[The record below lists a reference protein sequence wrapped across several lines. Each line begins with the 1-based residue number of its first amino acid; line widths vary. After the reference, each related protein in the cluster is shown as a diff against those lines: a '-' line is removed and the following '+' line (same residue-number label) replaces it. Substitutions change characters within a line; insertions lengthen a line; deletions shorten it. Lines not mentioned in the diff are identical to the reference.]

1 MTGRSLLRRLE
12 HLETRLTP
20 EVLSIVAHIEFV
32 SPDGRVT
39 GSLVLESEVPAERG
53 RGPLGR

>member
-12 HLETRLTP
+12 RLETRLTP
-20 EVLSIVAHIEFV
+20 EILSIVAQIQFV
-32 SPDGRVT
+32 ATDGRVT